1 MNALVHNFLRASV
14 IALSGCASLFSNTPQ
29 GAQEASTMPAATV
42 QKKSIGL
49 EVVWEVPSEP
59 TDGFVIRYGEDKAN
73 LTKEVTILLSELRE
87 EKDPIHGPIY
97 RYVIRDLPTSTP
109 IFVSVAAFKDNVIS
123 DFSEAI
129 EETKQ
134 PSGIN

>member
-1 MNALVHNFLRASV
+1 MNVLLRYFLCVSLIV
-14 IALSGCASLFSNTPQ
+14 ISGCASLFSSAPKT
-29 GAQEASTMPAATV
+29 AQESSANPAATV

-59 TDGFVIRYGEDKAN
+59 TDGFVIRYGEDRGN
-73 LTKEVTILLSELRE
+73 LSKEVTILLSELRE

-97 RYVIRDLPTSTP
+97 RYVIRDISTTAP

-134 PSGIN
+134 PLGVN